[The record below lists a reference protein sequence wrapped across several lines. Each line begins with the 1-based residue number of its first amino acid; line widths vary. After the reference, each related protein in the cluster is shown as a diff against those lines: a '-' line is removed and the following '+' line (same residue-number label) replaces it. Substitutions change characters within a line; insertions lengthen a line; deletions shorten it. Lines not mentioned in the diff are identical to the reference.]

1 MLSFVVSRENRL
13 QDAIYFSE
21 LYQRLNNQGNVLT
34 RKWSIVYLLYTIGN
48 DNRLSDSGAG
58 SHTAPIGLSAF
69 QMGSFNNQNTAKEYS
84 SMNERISSSASQQH
98 QQQQEERSDRQ
109 VAYQKFKSFENSL
122 YIDLFLCGKS
132 NESLIDMIYFSTCL
146 FVASFEV
153 DESELL
159 RDVIF
164 AFQGIDGKYV
174 RYDTLIDGFVVDP
187 KVGVPRGTRDLIRK
201 LCELGWLFKKL
212 KNFVDASNIQL
223 TNGLIVQSFSA
234 AIESELLSY
243 YKLIASLES
252 QIHSKTSIT
261 LRQLMV
267 WTLEPME
274 RLKTMAVIVDTCKG
288 VKGGALLGMI
298 QSYAKHGDPIIR
310 SFVQNILNRACVPFF
325 NTIKAWAFEGEL
337 EDPFQEFFV
346 EVNAEVPTESMWFKK
361 YSLRH
366 QMLPGFLS
374 VEFAAKILKI
384 GKTIN
389 FIRHCCND
397 SEFVI
402 DSNTMA
408 QASRSFSYQNIEQ
421 LEVVISRI
429 AHIADQRVMHL
440 LFDKF
445 KVKLHCT
452 ALRKYLLLGQGDFT
466 QQLLDL
472 LQPDLDKP
480 SHTMYRHN
488 LLAILESAIRGSN
501 AQYDDKDVLDRLDVR
516 MISKTSGS
524 GWDIFCLDY
533 NMTMPLNTIFTQETM
548 TTYTKI
554 FQFLWTIKRV
564 ESSLDSTWKRHMHV
578 SKLLQNATRT
588 LPSSDSLKQLVVI
601 LHICNIVR
609 HNMVLFIGNVQYYLM
624 FEVLECCWQELSQT
638 MARLR
643 EDGDLD
649 QLIQAHHKYLL
660 QIIDQALL
668 SKTQKDLKNQ
678 LEKVLHFVVEYIRT
692 QDLVATTAED
702 IIQKLKLSNDRLMEQ
717 RADMMH
723 DDDMMLSGRSADIF
737 DSRADQSILEQ
748 CFSRV
753 QGLKKQYEE
762 QSLIFLRMLE
772 KQQSNE
778 VLEYLK
784 YRLQYSASRDN

>member
-1 MLSFVVSRENRL
+1 M
-13 QDAIYFSE
+13 
-21 LYQRLNNQGNVLT
+21 
-34 RKWSIVYLLYTIGN
+34 
-48 DNRLSDSGAG
+48 
-58 SHTAPIGLSAF
+58 
-69 QMGSFNNQNTAKEYS
+69 
-84 SMNERISSSASQQH
+84 
-98 QQQQEERSDRQ
+98 
-109 VAYQKFKSFENSL
+109 
-122 YIDLFLCGKS
+122 
-132 NESLIDMIYFSTCL
+132 
-146 FVASFEV
+146 

-159 RDVIF
+159 RDVVF

-174 RYDTLIDGFVVDP
+174 RYDQMIDGFVVDA
-187 KVGVPRGTRDLIRK
+187 KVGVPRATRDLIRK
-201 LCELGWLFKKL
+201 LCELGWLFRKL
-212 KNFVDASNIQL
+212 KNFVDTSNIQL
-223 TNGLIVQSFSA
+223 TGGLVVQSFAA
-234 AIESELLSY
+234 AIENELLSY

-252 QIHSKTSIT
+252 QITEKSSVT

-274 RLKTMAVIVDTCKG
+274 RLKMMAIIVDSCKG

-298 QSYAKHGDPIIR
+298 QSYAKHGDPLIR
-310 SFVQNILNRACVPFF
+310 SFVQSVLNSACVPFF
-325 NTIKAWAFEGEL
+325 NTIKSWVFEGEL

-346 EVNAEVPTESMWFKK
+346 EVNLEVPIESMWFKR

-366 QMLPGFLS
+366 NMLPGFVS
-374 VEFAAKILKI
+374 VEFGAKILKI

-408 QASRSFSYQNIEQ
+408 QASRSFSYQNVTQ
-421 LEVVISRI
+421 LELVINRI
-429 AHIADQRVMHL
+429 ANIADQRVIHL
-440 LFDKF
+440 LFEKF
-445 KVKLHCT
+445 KVQVHCT

-516 MISKTSGS
+516 MISKTSS
-524 GWDIFCLDY
+524 TGWDIFCLDY

-548 TTYTKI
+548 ITYTKI

-564 ESSLDSTWKRHMHV
+564 ESSLDSTWKRHTHV
-578 SKLLQNATRT
+578 SKILQNAMRT
-588 LPSSDSLKQLVVI
+588 LPQSDSLKQLVVI

-609 HNMVLFIGNVQYYLM
+609 HSMVLFIGNVQYYLM
-624 FEVLECCWQELSQT
+624 FEVLECCWQELSQS
-638 MARLR
+638 MMRLR
-643 EDGDLD
+643 QEGGDLD
-649 QLIQAHHKYLL
+649 QLIQAHHRYLL

-668 SKTQKDLKNQ
+668 SKTQKELKNQ

-692 QDLVATTAED
+692 QDLVATTVED
-702 IIQKLKLSNDRLMEQ
+702 IIQKQKLKNDREMEQ
-717 RADMMH
+717 QSHMH
-723 DDDMMLSGRSADIF
+723 DDDVNSSHLDSELF

-748 CFSRV
+748 CVTRV
-753 QGLKKQYEE
+753 QSLKQQYEE

-772 KQQSNE
+772 KQKSNE

-784 YRLQYSASRDN
+784 YRLQYSANRDD